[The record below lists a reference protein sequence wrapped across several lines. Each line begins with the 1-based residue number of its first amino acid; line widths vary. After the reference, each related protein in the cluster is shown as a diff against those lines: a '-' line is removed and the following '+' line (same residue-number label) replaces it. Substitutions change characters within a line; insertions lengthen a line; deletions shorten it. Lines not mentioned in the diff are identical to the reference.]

1 MLEIRLA
8 ENVDKADVMSLYRSL
23 VGTEGLTWSDDYPTM
38 DDVERD
44 IAAKSLYIAVL
55 DGRIIAAAGAGED
68 SEVSDISLLE
78 NPCCLYR
85 VGVSR
90 DFQRRGIAGNLL
102 EYIKADVKKRGFDGM
117 FFLVARENKPALK
130 LYEKHGFSRV
140 GETKMFGYEFFC
152 YELIFKEN

>member
-8 ENVDKADVMSLYRSL
+8 ENADKADVMSLYRSL
-23 VGTEGLTWSDDYPTM
+23 VGTEGLTWSEDYPTM

-68 SEVSDISLLE
+68 SEVSDISSLE

-90 DFQRRGIAGNLL
+90 DFQRRGIAGNAYKGCWIAGQRSDRRAVLRQRC
-102 EYIKADVKKRGFDGM
+102 ADCVLR
-117 FFLVARENKPALK
+117 REPA
-130 LYEKHGFSRV
+130 
-140 GETKMFGYEFFC
+140 
-152 YELIFKEN
+152 